1 MKQPQ
6 NFSPYFIAKCYAAY
20 YNSPAYLDGKTTGV
34 LGVMLDDIIH
44 FGPNGWKLKLW
55 PIHKLQ
61 PDHARMILEQ
71 RSGKKLNGYTIA
83 IDVVESVHTI
93 VISAH
98 PPTGAELVI
107 DNLNYGPGATFAIA
121 EVEFFRGFHYD
132 IGFSYLHSLIE
143 ADLAVDASLL
153 NEGPFWAAAK
163 APLTFRQE
171 YINGLQLLARYA
183 MAHQSVEHIGIIN
196 ALIGA
201 EMGGNTLELFH
212 GMADIIKKL
221 RKDSDNEHQRINN

>member
-6 NFSPYFIAKCYAAY
+6 QFSPYFIAKCYAAY
-20 YNSPAYLDGKTTGV
+20 YNSPAYMDGKTTGV

-55 PIHKLQ
+55 PVNKIQ
-61 PDHARMILEQ
+61 PEHAQRILEM
-71 RSGKKLNGYTIA
+71 RSGINLAGCR
-83 IDVVESVHTI
+83 IDVTDIPLEGYVVMTANMNNVHIASENLYYRNKPLFSNEES
-93 VISAH
+93 A
-98 PPTGAELVI
+98 
-107 DNLNYGPGATFAIA
+107 Y
-121 EVEFFRGFHYD
+121 FRGFHYD

-153 NEGPFWAAAK
+153 NEGPFWAQAQ

-171 YINGLQLLARYA
+171 YINGLQLLA
-183 MAHQSVEHIGIIN
+183 HQSPEHIGILN

-201 EMGGNTLELFH
+201 ELGKNTLELFH
-212 GMADIIKKL
+212 GMSDIIHKL
-221 RKDSDNEHQRINN
+221 RRDSDEENKRINN